1 MSYCFDRPGISSTAL
16 RKWFWKKQQ
25 TNKEKIRFFFIL
37 TIVKNYLSSGLFKF
51 FQFAVIAIDIWADDE
66 NEDDEDEDN
75 EDEDNGDDG
84 DDGDDDGDDDD
95 DDDDGNNHP
104 SISMHPSSNQKKSK
118 T

>member
-25 TNKEKIRFFFIL
+25 TNKEKIHFFFIL

-66 NEDDEDEDN
+66 DEEDEDYDDEDVGNDVCDN
-75 EDEDNGDDG
+75 
-84 DDGDDDGDDDD
+84 DDDYQMFL
-95 DDDDGNNHP
+95 
-104 SISMHPSSNQKKSK
+104 SILKWL
-118 T
+118 